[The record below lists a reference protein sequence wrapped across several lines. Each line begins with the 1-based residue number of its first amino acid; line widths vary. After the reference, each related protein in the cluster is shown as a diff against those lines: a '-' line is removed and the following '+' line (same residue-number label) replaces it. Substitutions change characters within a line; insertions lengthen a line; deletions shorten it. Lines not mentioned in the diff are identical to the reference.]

1 MLTYHLFQENACVLE
16 GALKLEI
23 AFFIIILDC
32 APTTTTLGV
41 VKGYGSIALHKKI
54 GKNNGENTLGTQ
66 MHYYLPLTKWENQCS
81 G

>member
-41 VKGYGSIALHKKI
+41 VKGYGSIALH
-54 GKNNGENTLGTQ
+54 
-66 MHYYLPLTKWENQCS
+66 
-81 G
+81 